1 MTHCIIR
8 TEPEGIT
15 KLWTECEATKCWPR
29 WLCWVWTQLPKLEYN
44 VQVPQTRVEL
54 TLRACQSFDHLQE
67 TFPETFSGTGN
78 FPEAIGVIL
87 KEAQSILSVSFM
99 VLE

>member
-1 MTHCIIR
+1 MTHCIIQ
-8 TEPEGIT
+8 TEPKGIT
-15 KLWTECEATKCWPR
+15 KLRTECEATKRCPR
-29 WLCWVWTQLPKLEYN
+29 WLRWVWTWLPKPEYN
-44 VQVPQTRVEL
+44 VQVPQTRVGL
-54 TLRACQSFDHLQE
+54 TLRACWSFDYLQE
-67 TFPETFSGTGN
+67 TFPETLSGTGN

>member
-1 MTHCIIR
+1 M
-8 TEPEGIT
+8 
-15 KLWTECEATKCWPR
+15 
-29 WLCWVWTQLPKLEYN
+29 
-44 VQVPQTRVEL
+44 
-54 TLRACQSFDHLQE
+54 ACQGFDNLRE
-67 TFPETFSGTGN
+67 TFPETLSGTGN